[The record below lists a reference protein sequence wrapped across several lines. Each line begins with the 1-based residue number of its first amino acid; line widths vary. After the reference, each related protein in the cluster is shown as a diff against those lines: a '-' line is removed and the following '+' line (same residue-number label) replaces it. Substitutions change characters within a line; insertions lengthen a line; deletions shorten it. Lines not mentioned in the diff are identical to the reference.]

1 MAEIEFA
8 MIDAELSSEVGAAQ
22 ALYIMALY
30 GG

>member
-22 ALYIMALY
+22 ALYIMELY
-30 GG
+30 D